1 LTHRLYRSEAAR
13 LLSNLPHTIK
23 NLEIN
28 GDMFDC
34 VPEALEQGPPRLT
47 DLIIQQRVD
56 SLPVFTN
63 ASQLG
68 CFKKLTL
75 LKNLE
80 MHLSPS
86 IQIYNEGFASLST
99 VCLKTFIVQKSDYS
113 DINLGWILAA
123 FPLLE
128 QLEIYAFKNAFF
140 IKEEKS
146 QPIYLKLKKL
156 SISTSMID
164 PRFLNLLGILAP
176 NINELSLHISDEDI
190 LNISKQQKLS
200 MAIRT
205 MFSKIDYVW
214 DLTAFDLHVFHLFFT
229 KQANQDLFQ
238 TTSVYFTI
246 QIGQE
251 SKSLV
256 YHHGRGSVPIDT
268 YSKKKIAEL
277 PKVTLLCNKVRKI
290 IFNDC
295 TEIVSIESGITIVE
309 KPFLYNNI
317 VFCSLEL

>member
-1 LTHRLYRSEAAR
+1 
-13 LLSNLPHTIK
+13 
-23 NLEIN
+23 
-28 GDMFDC
+28 
-34 VPEALEQGPPRLT
+34 
-47 DLIIQQRVD
+47 
-56 SLPVFTN
+56 
-63 ASQLG
+63 
-68 CFKKLTL
+68 
-75 LKNLE
+75 

-309 KPFLYNNI
+309 KPFLYSNI
-317 VFCSLEL
+317 LLCSLEL